1 MLFLSL
7 AQNVSTPQIKIK
19 PKAIGVSK
27 GIIWEIKGRLRVGGR
42 RIDIKNK
49 VSSAVGASVERCPP
63 SARLWQGA
71 GEAVSS
77 CGFVTVT

>member
-7 AQNVSTPQIKIK
+7 AQNVSTSQIKIK

-42 RIDIKNK
+42 
-49 VSSAVGASVERCPP
+49 
-63 SARLWQGA
+63 
-71 GEAVSS
+71 
-77 CGFVTVT
+77 